1 MILLKFKKLKRYYHL
16 YQQNDLF
23 GGITLICV
31 CGAFDSKRGRHK
43 FIACKNHLELIL
55 LAWQNNKNQTQQ
67 KILPVLTV
75 KIFVNIPIN

>member
-31 CGAFDSKRGRHK
+31 WGTFDSKRGGYK
-43 FIACKNHLELIL
+43 FIACKIQLKLYSWL
-55 LAWQNNKNQTQQ
+55 G
-67 KILPVLTV
+67 KIT
-75 KIFVNIPIN
+75 KIRLSRKYCLY